1 LNEENVQAKRIKLDN
16 ELTKKNNLN
25 KKFENK
31 FNIYVVEDH
40 NDALEKIYK
49 EIGSKLIQFNNL
61 TLIHFDSHPDLGL
74 SRTLNDEQVF
84 NKDLLYS
91 NLSIE
96 NWILPACYAGHINKI
111 VWVKPKWANQ
121 IKSGKYEFYI
131 GVDKKS
137 GYIRVSCMLSYFL
150 TELVYSHQ
158 DNLINKKPV
167 ILYVIDFNDLLKLN
181 DGSSCFKN
189 EIFLLLE
196 QKSSQTQLKD
206 IIIDI
211 DLDFF
216 STLDPFKELFQ
227 NDYAYGIFKK
237 LYYLPVP
244 TNDDNFEENYEIF
257 KIKKQEHMN
266 RILGY
271 LTKSSDDD
279 DASIFENKELYG
291 LVKEYSG
298 LIRDNSS
305 LNIDIL
311 HCFGEGIDETGLPHH
326 KTSTEELKPMFDSL
340 ETFLK
345 EFFLDM
351 NLLPGLITIARSSLD
366 DYCPTDQVD
375 FIQNEVI
382 MKLKLVFD
390 ISINSIVYDYD
401 NT

>member
-1 LNEENVQAKRIKLDN
+1 
-16 ELTKKNNLN
+16 
-25 KKFENK
+25 
-31 FNIYVVEDH
+31 
-40 NDALEKIYK
+40 
-49 EIGSKLIQFNNL
+49 
-61 TLIHFDSHPDLGL
+61 
-74 SRTLNDEQVF
+74 
-84 NKDLLYS
+84 
-91 NLSIE
+91 
-96 NWILPACYAGHINKI
+96 
-111 VWVKPKWANQ
+111 
-121 IKSGKYEFYI
+121 
-131 GVDKKS
+131 
-137 GYIRVSCMLSYFL
+137 
-150 TELVYSHQ
+150 
-158 DNLINKKPV
+158 
-167 ILYVIDFNDLLKLN
+167 
-181 DGSSCFKN
+181 
-189 EIFLLLE
+189 
-196 QKSSQTQLKD
+196 
-206 IIIDI
+206 
-211 DLDFF
+211 
-216 STLDPFKELFQ
+216 
-227 NDYAYGIFKK
+227 
-237 LYYLPVP
+237 
-244 TNDDNFEENYEIF
+244 
-257 KIKKQEHMN
+257 MN